1 MELIER
7 HQQSC
12 SSVTESSG
20 STIPFSAGSVM
31 QRREGF
37 TLIELLVVIAII
49 AVLLGLLL
57 PAVQKVREAAS
68 RMSCSNNIKQIA
80 LALHNYH
87 DANNRLPQGMVMP
100 YAQAGNDPLTGG
112 SSNPFGPNWAIFI
125 LPYIEQQNLYALA
138 NPLSY
143 PGTTNLGNLASYNL
157 SWRNVRGFTIK
168 SYLCPSDTGQDVPFT
183 DPNGAPPEPGWARG
197 NYACN
202 GGTADI
208 DHQIAGDSG
217 VPNTPFPGTSKG
229 PVMSINFG
237 ATFTTIPDGTST
249 TFLVHEVRVGLNSM
263 DRRGV
268 WAMGMPGSSMVC
280 AGRDYNP
287 TPNNRLDE
295 SDEIEGCWQFWYP
308 GIGTRDG
315 MGCRSAPEK
324 YTMAG
329 QARSRHTGGWNAA
342 FCDGHVQFINNS
354 ISQWT
359 WVLLQSTN
367 DGLIPGND
375 Y

>member
-1 MELIER
+1 M
-7 HQQSC
+7 
-12 SSVTESSG
+12 
-20 STIPFSAGSVM
+20 
-31 QRREGF
+31 RRRAAF

-49 AVLLGLLL
+49 AVLIGLLL
-57 PAVQKVREAAS
+57 PAVQKVREAAA

-80 LALHNYH
+80 LALHSYH
-87 DANNRLPQGMVMP
+87 DTNNRLPPGLNMP

-112 SSNPFGPNWAIFI
+112 SANPFGPNWAIYI
-125 LPYIEQQNLYALA
+125 LPNIEQQNLYALA

-143 PGTTNLGNLASYNL
+143 PGTANLSNLASYNL
-157 SWRNVRGFTIK
+157 SWRNIRGFTIK
-168 SYLCPSDTGQDVPFT
+168 LYLCPSDTGQEVPFT

-208 DHQIAGDSG
+208 DHQIGGDTG
-217 VPNTPFPGTSKG
+217 TPNIPFPGISKG
-229 PVMSINFG
+229 PVMSIDFG
-237 ATFTTIPDGTST
+237 ATLTSITDGTST
-249 TFLVHEVRVGLNSM
+249 TFLVHEVRVGLNSK

-287 TPNNRLDE
+287 TPNNRLDQ

-308 GIGTRDG
+308 GIGTKDG
-315 MGCRSAPEK
+315 MGCRPAVEK
-324 YTMAG
+324 YSMAG
-329 QARSRHTGGWNAA
+329 QARSRHTGGCNAA

-367 DGLIPGND
+367 DNMVPGND

>member
-1 MELIER
+1 MR
-7 HQQSC
+7 
-12 SSVTESSG
+12 
-20 STIPFSAGSVM
+20 
-31 QRREGF
+31 QREAF

-49 AVLLGLLL
+49 AVLIGLLL
-57 PAVQKVREAAS
+57 PAVQKVREAAA
-68 RMSCSNNIKQIA
+68 RTQCTNNIKQIS

-87 DANNRLPQGMVMP
+87 DVYHNFPPAVLIP

-112 SSNPFGPNWAIFI
+112 SANPFGPNWAIFI
-125 LPYIEQQNLYALA
+125 LPFIEQQNLYAQA

-143 PGTTNLGNLASYNL
+143 PGTNDLSNLASYNL

-168 SYLCPSDTGQDVPFT
+168 TYLCPSDTGQDVPFT
-183 DPNGAPPEPGWARG
+183 DPGGAPPEPGWARG

-208 DHQIAGDSG
+208 DHQIGGDSG
-217 VPNTPFPGTSKG
+217 VPNPPFPGISKG
-229 PVMSINFG
+229 PVMSIDFG
-237 ATFTTIPDGTST
+237 ATLTTIPDGTST
-249 TFLVHEVRVGLNSM
+249 TFLVHEVRIGLNAM

-295 SDEIEGCWQFWYP
+295 SDEIEGCWRFWYA
-308 GIGTRDG
+308 GIGTNNG
-315 MGCRSAPEK
+315 MGCRSQPEK
-324 YTMAG
+324 YSMGG
-329 QARSRHTGGWNAA
+329 QARSRHTGGVNAA

-354 ISQWT
+354 ISQLT

-367 DGLIPGND
+367 DGQVPGND

>member
-1 MELIER
+1 MYRR
-7 HQQSC
+7 H
-12 SSVTESSG
+12 
-20 STIPFSAGSVM
+20 A
-31 QRREGF
+31 F

-49 AVLLGLLL
+49 AVLIGLLL
-57 PAVQKVREAAS
+57 PAVQKVREAAA
-68 RMSCSNNIKQIA
+68 RAQCQNNIKQLA

-87 DANNRLPQGMVMP
+87 DVRSQLPPGMVMP
-100 YAQAGNDPLTGG
+100 YAQAWNDPLTGG
-112 SSNPFGPNWAIFI
+112 SANPFGPNWAIFL
-125 LPYIEQQNLYALA
+125 LPFIEQQNIYTQA
-138 NPLSY
+138 NPQSY
-143 PGTTNLGNLASYNL
+143 PGTANLGDLTSYNL
-157 SWRNVRGFTIK
+157 SWRNVRGISIK
-168 SYLCPSDTGQDVPFT
+168 SLLCPSDIGPGTPFT
-183 DPNGAPPEPGWARG
+183 DSGGAPPEPNWARG

-217 VPNTPFPGTSKG
+217 VPNPPFPGLSKG

-237 ATFTTIPDGTST
+237 AKLQTIPDGTST
-249 TFLVHEVRVGLNSM
+249 TFLVHEVRIGVNPA

-268 WAMGMPGSSMVC
+268 WALGMPGSSMVC

-295 SDEIEGCWQFWYP
+295 SDEIEGCWRFWYA

-315 MGCRSAPEK
+315 MGCRKPPER
-324 YTMAG
+324 YSMAG
-329 QARSRHTGGWNAA
+329 QARSRHTGGVNAA
-342 FCDGHVQFINNS
+342 FCDGHVQFITNA
-354 ISQWT
+354 ISQRT

-367 DGLIPGND
+367 DGLVPDND

>member
-1 MELIER
+1 M
-7 HQQSC
+7 
-12 SSVTESSG
+12 
-20 STIPFSAGSVM
+20 
-31 QRREGF
+31 RRRTGF

-49 AVLLGLLL
+49 AVLIGLLL
-57 PAVQKVREAAS
+57 PAVQKVREAAA
-68 RMSCSNNIKQIA
+68 RMSCSNNIKQLA

-87 DANNRLPQGMVMP
+87 DVNHQLPPGVAMP
-100 YAQAGNDPLTGG
+100 YALAGNDPLTGG
-112 SSNPFGPNWAIFI
+112 AANPFGPNWAIFL
-125 LPYIEQQNLYALA
+125 LPFIEQQNLYTLA

-143 PGTTNLGNLASYNL
+143 PGTANASNFSSYNL
-157 SWRNVRGFTIK
+157 SWRGVRSMTLK
-168 SYLCPSDTGQDVPFT
+168 SFLCASDIGPGTPFT
-183 DPNGAPPEPGWARG
+183 DPGGAPPEPNWARG

-202 GGTADI
+202 GGSADT

-217 VPNTPFPGTSKG
+217 IPNQPFPGTSKG

-237 ATFTTIPDGTST
+237 AVLPTISDGTST
-249 TFLVHEVRVGLNSM
+249 TFLVHEVRIGVNAA

-287 TPNNRLDE
+287 TPNNRLE
-295 SDEIEGCWQFWYP
+295 QSDEIEGCWRFWYA

-315 MGCRSAPEK
+315 MGCINGANHYS
-324 YTMAG
+324 MAG
-329 QARSRHTGGWNAA
+329 QARSRHTGGLNAA
-342 FCDGHVQFINNS
+342 FCDGHVQFYNNS

-367 DGLIPGND
+367 DGLVPGND

>member
-1 MELIER
+1 
-7 HQQSC
+7 
-12 SSVTESSG
+12 
-20 STIPFSAGSVM
+20 M
-31 QRREGF
+31 QRRQGF

-49 AVLLGLLL
+49 GVLIGMLL
-57 PAVQKVREAAS
+57 PAIQKVREAAARS
-68 RMSCSNNIKQIA
+68 QCQNNIKQIA

-87 DANNRLPQGMVMP
+87 DVNGRFPPAVVMP

-112 SSNPFGPNWAIFI
+112 SANPFGPNWAIFI
-125 LPYIEQQNLYALA
+125 LPFIEQQNLYNQA
-138 NPLSY
+138 NLLSY
-143 PGTTNLGNLASYNL
+143 PGTNNLADLTSYNL
-157 SWRNVRGFTIK
+157 SWRNVRGAVIK
-168 SYLCPSDTGQDVPFT
+168 TYRCPSDSAPDVPFT
-183 DPNGAPPEPGWARG
+183 DPGGAPPEPDWARG

-208 DHQIAGDSG
+208 DHQIGGDSG
-217 VPNTPFPGTSKG
+217 VNNIPFPGISKG

-237 ATFTTIPDGTST
+237 ATLTTIPDGTST
-249 TFLVHEVRVGLNSM
+249 TFFVHEVRIGLNSM

-295 SDEIEGCWQFWYP
+295 SDEIEGCWRLWYP

-315 MGCRSAPEK
+315 MGCRRPVEK
-324 YTMAG
+324 YSMAG
-329 QARSRHTGGWNAA
+329 QARSQHTGGCNAA
-342 FCDGHVQFINNS
+342 FCDGHVQLISNA
-354 ISQWT
+354 ISQRT

-367 DGLIPGND
+367 DGLIPDND